1 MNSDN
6 NISKYKEEIDIMQQA
21 LKTKIQDMLV
31 KNHYVKL
38 EEKKDSEMDIESEIT
53 NVEQPRVREKVRA
66 TEYKWAFG

>member
-1 MNSDN
+1 VNSVN

-38 EEKKDSEMDIESEIT
+38 EEKKDSEIDIESEIT
-53 NVEQPRVREKVRA
+53 NVEQPRVR
-66 TEYKWAFG
+66 

>member
-1 MNSDN
+1 VNSDN

-53 NVEQPRVREKVRA
+53 NVE
-66 TEYKWAFG
+66 